1 MMRARYALARKKA
14 TDLLQEATIVAP
26 PVPVEKLAKLKGAV
40 VRYEPFQGQ
49 MSGLLYKSKAPDQAV
64 IGVNALDPGFRQRFT
79 IAHELGHLLLHEDTE
94 LQVDQHAFLAFR
106 DPKSSSTKRPKG
118 GRGESVCCDVA
129 NAGRASST
137 GCFLIWKAIRILRN
151 SISKLAQ
158 QFGVSEQAMTIR
170 LTEPS
175 LDHLGHSK
183 LVAT

>member
-106 DPKSSSTKRPKG
+106 DPKSSSTNDPK
-118 GRGESVCCDVA
+118 EVEA
-129 NAGRASST
+129 NQFAAT
-137 GCFLIWKAIRILRN
+137 LLMPEELLRQGVLDLEGDQDLEN

-170 LTEPS
+170 LTSLRWITWDTPS
-175 LDHLGHSK
+175 
-183 LVAT
+183 